1 MNDRF
6 AITPET
12 KVATLLEH
20 FPELEELLIGLA
32 PPFKKLR
39 NPVLRKSVAKVA
51 SLHQAAAVGRVPLE
65 QMINL
70 LREKVGQ
77 APIELEKDDA
87 ESLYYSTQPSWFDQN
102 RVAVSIVESEIDPDV
117 MPLTPLMQTAR
128 GLDEGEIVELV
139 TTYLP
144 APGIDI
150 MRKKGFLVWSTEED
164 SVIKTYFT
172 KPSMRLFQSD
182 FQNPQ
187 VISGEARW
195 LIVVGK
201 LQRREYLWRYI

>member
-1 MNDRF
+1 MNGRF

-12 KVATLLEH
+12 KVAALLEH

-51 SLHQAAAVGRVPLE
+51 SLRQAAAVGHVPIE

-70 LREKVGQ
+70 LRAEVGQ
-77 APIELEKDDA
+77 EPLVLEPDDN
-87 ESLYYSTQPSWFDQN
+87 ESPYYSAQPSWFDEK
-102 RVAVSIVESEIDPDV
+102 RVVVSLVESEIDPDV
-117 MPLTPLMQTAR
+117 MPLKPLMQTVRKLA
-128 GLDEGEIVELV
+128 EGEIVELV

-150 MRKKGFLVWSTEED
+150 MRKKGFLAWPTEQD
-164 SVIKTYFT
+164 NVIKTYFT
-172 KPSMRLFQSD
+172 RP
-182 FQNPQ
+182 P
-187 VISGEARW
+187 EH
-195 LIVVGK
+195 
-201 LQRREYLWRYI
+201 